1 MYLCSMKSSLPIFL
15 WGVFVAITNA
25 QPVSTLRPITL
36 SESIRFALDNSAQLR
51 KAQLDRQGVE
61 KRIHEGRSA
70 AYPQMNIGVGVDYL
84 PVLPTQLI
92 PGELFGMAD
101 NTYLPVQFGR
111 SWQLTGAFNVQQQ
124 IFNESMRRLAPSAN
138 VSRNIYDLLITRSE
152 EDVIFTTAT
161 IFYQTLQTEQLL
173 RALNANLDKLDALQ
187 RMAELQLANG
197 YAIPTDVKRI
207 QVAHTNLEAQRQN
220 LLTAIS
226 GLRQTLQFLCGVP
239 YDEAFDPTEEM
250 AAPASDSSRWQTL
263 TLSTEATTEYRL
275 LLHQVELNR
284 IQLSSL
290 KAENYPN
297 FSAYASA
304 YTQTF
309 RPDANFFDI
318 DRRWYGAVV
327 IGLKMQIPVFDGF
340 RRLHKSGLLAIE
352 GQKIA
357 EDRRQLNSAKEL
369 EFRQA
374 RDQIQ
379 NALRALRTQTDNVS
393 LAREISDKLLL
404 QYKEGVVPLT
414 DLLNAQTALSEAE
427 TNYWQQVFSYK
438 LAVLKMLKSTG
449 KLEELK
455 QK

>member
-1 MYLCSMKSSLPIFL
+1 MLPIFL
-15 WGVFVAITNA
+15 WGVFVAITDA

-36 SESIRFALDNSAQLR
+36 GESLQLALDNSAQLH
-51 KAQLDRQGVE
+51 KARLDRQGVE
-61 KRIHEGRSA
+61 KKLQEGRSA
-70 AYPQMNIGVGVDYL
+70 AYPQVNIGVGMDYM
-84 PVLPTQLI
+84 PVIPTQLL

-101 NTYLPVQFGR
+101 NTFLPVQFGR
-111 SWQLTGAFNVQQQ
+111 SWQLTGALNVQQQ
-124 IFNESMRRLAPSAN
+124 LFNESMRRLSPAGN
-138 VSRNIYDLLITRSE
+138 VSRNMYDLLITRSE

-161 IFYQTLQTEQLL
+161 VFYQTLQTEQLL
-173 RALNANLDKLDALQ
+173 RAMNANLDKLDALQ

-207 QVAHTNLEAQRQN
+207 QVAHTNLETQRQN
-220 LLTAIS
+220 LLTAIG
-226 GLRQTLQFLCGVP
+226 GLRQTLKFLCGIP
-239 YDEAFDPTEEM
+239 FDEALDPTEEM
-250 AAPASDSSRWQTL
+250 AAPAADSARWQSL
-263 TLSTEATTEYRL
+263 NLATETTTEYRL
-275 LLHQVELNR
+275 LLHQLELNR

-290 KAENYPN
+290 KAENVPN

-318 DRRWYGAVV
+318 NRRWYGAVV
-327 IGLKMQIPVFDGF
+327 LGLKMQIPVFDGF
-340 RRLHKSGLLAIE
+340 RRIHRSGFLAIE

-357 EDRRQLNSAKEL
+357 EDRRQLANAKEL

-374 RDQIQ
+374 RDQLQ
-379 NALRALRTQTDNVS
+379 NALRALRTQTDNVA

-404 QYKEGVVPLT
+404 QYKEGVVSLT

-455 QK
+455 DK

>member
-1 MYLCSMKSSLPIFL
+1 MKSLTSFL
-15 WGVFVAITNA
+15 LCGFFIGIINA
-25 QPVSTLRPITL
+25 QPVTLRPITL
-36 SESIRFALDNSAQLR
+36 SESLNLAIDNSAQLH
-51 KAQLDRQGVE
+51 KARLDRQGIE
-61 KRIHEGRSA
+61 KRLLEGRSA
-70 AYPQMNIGVGVDYL
+70 AYPQISMGLGMDYQ
-84 PVLPTQLI
+84 PFLPTQIL
-92 PGELFGMAD
+92 PGEPFGMAD
-101 NTYLPVQFGR
+101 NTYLPVQIGR
-111 SWQLTGAFNVQQQ
+111 PWQLTGSINVQQQ
-124 IFNESMRRLAPSAN
+124 LFNESLRRGIPAVN

-173 RALNANLDKLDALQ
+173 RAMNANLDKLDALQ

-207 QVAHTNLEAQRQN
+207 QVAHTNLETQRQN
-220 LLTAIS
+220 LFTAIS

-239 YDEAFDPTEEM
+239 FEEAFDPMEEM
-250 AAPASDSSRWQTL
+250 SAPAADSARWQVLALEPET
-263 TLSTEATTEYRL
+263 TTEYRL

-290 KAENYPN
+290 RAENLPS

-304 YTQTF
+304 FTQTF
-309 RPDANFFDI
+309 RADANFFDI
-318 DRRWYGAVV
+318 ERRWYGAVAF
-327 IGLKMQIPVFDGF
+327 GLKMHVPIFDGF
-340 RRLHKSGLLAIE
+340 RRLHKSGYLSIE
-352 GQKIA
+352 GQKLA
-357 EDRRQLNSAKEL
+357 EDRRQLSSAKEL

-374 RDQIQ
+374 RDQLQ
-379 NALRALRTQTDNVS
+379 NALRALRTQTDNVG
-393 LAREISDKLLL
+393 LAREITDKLML

-438 LAVLKMLKSTG
+438 LAVLKLLKTTG

-455 QK
+455 GK